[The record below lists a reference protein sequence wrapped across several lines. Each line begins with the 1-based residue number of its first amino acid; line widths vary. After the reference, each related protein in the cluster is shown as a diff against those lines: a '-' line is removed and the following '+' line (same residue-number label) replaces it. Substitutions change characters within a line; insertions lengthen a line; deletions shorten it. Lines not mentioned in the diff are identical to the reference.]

1 MKIKSPIGFLALW
14 SAFLAVGTWVLPM
27 GLPVVSVLSVGEA
40 AHAAAPAG
48 RASDSPFVG
57 SEVELAWRSVT
68 GQAVDM
74 QSNII
79 AIVEG
84 SSELPHGLAVLDLT
98 SELTSTDT
106 TATWI
111 PIAGFEVFSEYTAH
125 GDPSGVSVHGVV
137 SVHMIAGT
145 VMGSNGSSGH
155 FVGATIGGDATM
167 SEGSSQASVNV
178 GVFLPITAFAT
189 AELALAH
196 LSALEEAASSTE
208 DEDIEWP
215 GCGDGSV
222 GISCWNPNWVGDNG
236 EQCCRDQM
244 CRDQMIALCDKNYRN
259 NLIPCLLLSVAGA
272 AGVWA
277 ACLETKCKWALYIP
291 APVGPKLAAK
301 CALVCLGVGVVGAG
315 LGIWACFEAL
325 AATRDECYLE
335 ANLWYYERLG
345 STGCN
350 PKPNASPTAFLE
362 ILNEQKLEIGEGLER
377 AVAE

>member
-14 SAFLAVGTWVLPM
+14 SAFLGAGTWILPM
-27 GLPVVSVLSVGEA
+27 GLPVFSVGEA

-48 RASDSPFVG
+48 HASENHFVG
-57 SEVELAWRSVT
+57 SEVDLAWRSAT
-68 GQAVDM
+68 GQTVDM

-98 SELTSTDT
+98 SELISTDT

-111 PIAGFEVFSEYTAH
+111 PIAGFEVFSEYAVH
-125 GDPSGVSVHGVV
+125 GDPSEGLVHGVV

-145 VMGSNGSSGH
+145 VIGSNGSSGH
-155 FVGATIGGDATM
+155 FVGAAIGGDATL
-167 SEGSSQASVNV
+167 SEGSSHVSGNA

-189 AELALAH
+189 VDLALAH

-208 DEDIEWP
+208 DEDNEWP

-244 CRDQMIALCDKNYRN
+244 CRDQRIALCDKNYRN
-259 NLIPCLLLSVAGA
+259 NLIPCILASLGGGA
-272 AGVWA
+272 VGWVG
-277 ACLETKCKWALYIP
+277 CLATKCKWALYIP
-291 APVGPKLAAK
+291 APVGPALFKK
-301 CALVCLGVGVVGAG
+301 CALVCLGVGVAGAA
-315 LGIWACFEAL
+315 LGIYTCF
-325 AATRDECYLE
+325 ATLGAIRDQCYSD
-335 ANLWYYERLG
+335 ANLWYYERLND
-345 STGCN
+345 TGCS
-350 PKPNASPTAFLE
+350 PKPNASPTAVLE
-362 ILNEQKLEIGEGLER
+362 ILNEQKLEKGEGLQQAFDE
-377 AVAE
+377 